1 MPILT
6 DFAEFIDPDE
16 APQPVVTFGVSMPDA
31 SFELQPHTHRKAQ
44 VLLSLRGVLTCE
56 ADGGL
61 WLVPPQCAIWV
72 PGGATHA
79 LKASGAI
86 EGYNAFIEPP
96 LAARMPAAC
105 CTLSVTPLLRELL
118 RRAAGFALQ
127 YPDGGA
133 EAHLITVLLDELAA
147 APVERLHLPMP
158 SDGRLR
164 SIAQA
169 MMAAPSDH
177 GTMQGWAGRA
187 GLSERSLARLLA
199 RETGMSF
206 GRWQRQLLV
215 MLALEWMGE
224 GASIQQVAADLGY
237 DSAGGFVTMF
247 RKTLGTSPARYM
259 ARQRAAAGLGGGAL
273 A

>member
-16 APQPVVTFGVSMPDA
+16 ALQPVVTFGVSMPDA
-31 SFELQPHTHRKAQ
+31 SLELAPHTHRKAQ

-56 ADGGL
+56 AEGGL
-61 WLVPPQCAIWV
+61 WLAPPQCAIWV
-72 PGGATHA
+72 PGGAVHA
-79 LKASGAI
+79 LRASGAI

-96 LAARMPAAC
+96 LADRMPAAC

-118 RRAAGFALQ
+118 RRAAGFPLQ
-127 YPDGGA
+127 YPDCGA

-158 SDGRLR
+158 ADGRLR
-164 SIAQA
+164 RIAQS
-169 MMAAPSDH
+169 MMAEPADH
-177 GTMQGWAGRA
+177 GTMRSWAAQA

-206 GRWQRQLLV
+206 GRWRRQLLI

-224 GASIQQVAADLGY
+224 GASIQQAATDLGY

-247 RKTLGTSPARYM
+247 RKTLGVSPGRYM
-259 ARQRAAAGLGGGAL
+259 ARQRDAARLGETA
-273 A
+273 